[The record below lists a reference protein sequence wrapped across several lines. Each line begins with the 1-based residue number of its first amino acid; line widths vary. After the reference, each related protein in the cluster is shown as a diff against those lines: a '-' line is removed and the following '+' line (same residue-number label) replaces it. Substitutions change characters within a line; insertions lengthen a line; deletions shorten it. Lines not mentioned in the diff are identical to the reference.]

1 MRFPLR
7 AVRTSFLALAV
18 SLAFAGPFAGRAGAV
33 LIVSN
38 FAETLRDATPI
49 ANPEFWA
56 AQSFA
61 TDAEYALT
69 SIAAQIGNA
78 SGDPDA
84 VIELRLGTADDID
97 LSPGGLLTTFSV
109 PDLSGAIAARTFT
122 PNASVTLAPGT
133 FYWFLVGTNTG
144 GFDLGYSQS
153 DHMTTG
159 PGAILNFADSS
170 DAGATF
176 INRGSDFPYFLEVN
190 GDVVPEPGTL
200 LLAGIGL
207 AGLGW
212 RGRGRTAP

>member
-1 MRFPLR
+1 MRFQLH
-7 AVRTSFLALAV
+7 AVRSSFLALAAA
-18 SLAFAGPFAGRAGAV
+18 LALAGPFAGRADAV

-38 FAETLRDATPI
+38 FAETFRDATPI
-49 ANPEFWA
+49 ANPEYWA

-61 TDAEYALT
+61 TDAEYVLT

-78 SGDPDA
+78 TGNPDA
-84 VIELRLGTADDID
+84 VIELRLGTADDVD
-97 LSPGGLLTTFSV
+97 LTPGGLLTTFAI
-109 PDLSGAIAARTFT
+109 PDLSGAIAARIFT
-122 PNASVTLAPGT
+122 PNTSVTLSPGNA
-133 FYWFLVGTNTG
+133 YWFLVGTNTG
-144 GFDLGYSQS
+144 GFDLGYSAS
-153 DHMTTG
+153 DNMTTG

-190 GDVVPEPGTL
+190 GEVVPEPGTL

-212 RGRGRTAP
+212 RGRRRSAA